1 MTHIWDASSPE
12 QRADRKNLQVV
23 WEEDLLSLGVE
34 KYWNDFNRAP
44 DEGEPEQQLLDA
56 TVIHLQPIFQI
67 WIDDAASKP
76 RTPSWLIPLLS
87 IGSFKAAD
95 IVIRNVL
102 RLTLEGS
109 ANGGLSSNFRRE
121 PKAQTLASCIAEDV
135 VNIVSYQASKEQFKE
150 DWKKQSKFTKNWSP
164 KRCLAFTR
172 KLSGIPS
179 ITRKGKQDLG
189 HTMLRIAL
197 LSDILVAD
205 RVKIKPSRRTAVK
218 EHIYIR
224 LNDEILSELKGKHHL
239 LELSSLIY
247 RPMIAPPLDHLPE
260 EPGGNY
266 LRWLRKPTVKRYVNN
281 TQEKEDKIRQHCSEL
296 VLKGLNSLQKTE
308 WAINKQVLPVMEDFF
323 HGNTALANLPTS
335 EFEGFRMREFPTE
348 GDKKEQAKW
357 MQEREESWGSWYKD
371 EQKRGRMLV
380 RLHLA
385 KQLISHNYFYHPYS
399 LDFRG
404 RAYTACELLS
414 PQGSDFDRGLIMF
427 AVAKKQTDRG
437 LYWLKV
443 HTANLFDI
451 DKVSYDERVKW
462 VDDNMDMLMRIA
474 EDPYENREWV
484 SDKEKKNPSF
494 QRLAAC
500 FELARKDGM
509 TQLPVQL
516 DGACNGSQHWSVI
529 MGDKTVAELT
539 NVIGSDAPQDLYGF
553 IAQQTTDI
561 LDKNEDDLDW
571 FDSFMDYWQDGVE
584 RAVVKRPTMC
594 DAYGLTFYGIQ
605 KYLKLEGHL
614 DWVPREDRGGAVV
627 EMARA
632 VQQGLGVTL
641 DMPNQGKDWLKEV
654 ASVANA
660 AEKHLIW
667 TTPSG
672 FIVEHVYQPV
682 RQRRSY
688 TELFN
693 KKRFELVFANYYDG
707 VNPNGQELGIAPNY
721 IHSLD
726 AAHMFLTLIRLVA
739 KGISAFSMIHDS
751 YGVHGPDVDTMNECL
766 RLAFIEIHKE
776 NVLETFKKDVEEFL
790 GIPTPPLPN
799 PNGGIDP
806 SCVLDSKY
814 FFS

>member
-1 MTHIWDASSPE
+1 MNKWNNLSHE
-12 QRADRKNLQVV
+12 QAEDRKNLQVV
-23 WEEDLLSLGVE
+23 MEEDLLSLGVQ

-56 TVIHLQPIFQI
+56 SVIHLQPLFQI
-67 WIDDAASKP
+67 WIDEGVKRNKSP
-76 RTPSWLIPLLS
+76 NWLAPLLS

-95 IVIRNVL
+95 IVIRTVL
-102 RLTLEGS
+102 RLTLEGTMD
-109 ANGGLSSNFRRE
+109 GGLSSSFRRE
-121 PKAQTLASCIAEDV
+121 PRAQAIANQIADDV
-135 VNIVSYQASKEQFKE
+135 INIVAYQISKEQFRD

-164 KRCLAFTR
+164 KRCLAFSR
-172 KLSGIPS
+172 KLGNLPQIK
-179 ITRKGKQDLG
+179 RKDKQDFG
-189 HTMLRIAL
+189 HAMLRIAL
-197 LSDILVAD
+197 LSDIL
-205 RVKIKPSRRTAVK
+205 TAEKVSTK
-218 EHIYIR
+218 ASAKATKKSHIYIR
-224 LNDEILSELKGKHHL
+224 LSDSILEELHKKHHL

-247 RPMIAPPLDHLPE
+247 RPMIAPPLDHLPN

-281 TQEKEDKIRQHCSEL
+281 SRTEEDKITQHCSEL
-296 VLKGLNSLQKTE
+296 VLKGLNALQKTE
-308 WAINKQVLPVMEDFF
+308 WTLNKEVLDVMEDFF
-323 HGNTALANLPTS
+323 LGNSGVANLPAHD
-335 EFEGFRMREFPTE
+335 FEGFRMREYPQE
-348 GDKKEQAKW
+348 GTKIEQAKW
-357 MQEREESWGSWYKD
+357 MAEREETWGKWYRE

-380 RLHLA
+380 RIHLA
-385 KQLISHNYFYHPYS
+385 RQLLTHGFFYHPYS

-414 PQGSDFDRGLIMF
+414 PQGADFDRGLLLF
-427 AVAKKQTDRG
+427 ATPKKQTERG

-443 HTANLFDI
+443 HTANLFDE
-451 DKVSYDERVKW
+451 DKISYDDRVAW
-462 VDDNMDMLMRIA
+462 VDRNMDMLLAIA
-474 EDPYENREWV
+474 EDPYTNREWI

-500 FELARKDGM
+500 KELARTDGL
-509 TQLPVQL
+509 TQLPIQL

-529 MGDKTVAELT
+529 MGDERVAKLT
-539 NVIGSDAPQDLYGF
+539 NVLPSPEPQDLYGF
-553 IAQQTTDI
+553 IAQQTTSI
-561 LDKNEDDLDW
+561 INKNEDGVEW
-571 FDSFMDYWQDGVE
+571 FDSFMDYWQDGIE

-605 KYLKLEGHL
+605 KYLKSEGHL
-614 DWVPREDRGGAVV
+614 DWIPREDRGGAVV

-632 VQQGLGVTL
+632 VQQGLGETL
-641 DMPNQGKDWLKEV
+641 AMPNQGKDWLKEV

-660 AEKHLIW
+660 ADKHLIW

-693 KKRFELVFANYYDG
+693 KKKFELVFANYYDG

-726 AAHMFLTLIRLVA
+726 AAHMFLTLIRLMH
-739 KGISAFSMIHDS
+739 KGIDSFSMIHDS
-751 YGVHGPDVDTMNECL
+751 YGVHAPDIDTMNECL

-776 NVLETFKKDVEEFL
+776 NVLETFKKDVEEYL
-790 GIPTPPLPN
+790 GLPTPPVPN
-799 PNGGIDP
+799 PGGGLDP
-806 SCVLDSKY
+806 RCVLESSY
-814 FFS
+814 FFG